1 MKIKSSKNIDMKKL
15 LIVWIAAAVI
25 LLPTRIYQLLKIV
38 DLEQGFYL
46 KTDFSVGFMYG
57 FLAVLLILFVAGSY
71 LSSKATEIK
80 SDYSGNKLLG
90 GVSIAV
96 SVSMVV
102 NVITQ
107 FSTFLDLYK
116 GFGSQFGVTTM
127 ELGEYM
133 MKSGAL
139 SKLGEAVFAL
149 FSAIYFVLFG
159 LGCFGEK
166 IKIEKL
172 RILAITPVAWSIF
185 RMLTRL
191 IRTISYIKVSDLFY
205 EIIMI
210 LFMMVFFMAF
220 AQVNAK
226 VNEKGI
232 EWKIFG
238 YGFFAS
244 LMALICSVPR
254 LVMVIIGKGDILSA
268 DSPLEIWDLLI
279 AVFII
284 VYIVGL
290 ISCKKKEKSETE
302 E

>member
-1 MKIKSSKNIDMKKL
+1 
-15 LIVWIAAAVI
+15 
-25 LLPTRIYQLLKIV
+25 
-38 DLEQGFYL
+38 
-46 KTDFSVGFMYG
+46 
-57 FLAVLLILFVAGSY
+57 
-71 LSSKATEIK
+71 
-80 SDYSGNKLLG
+80 
-90 GVSIAV
+90 
-96 SVSMVV
+96 
-102 NVITQ
+102 
-107 FSTFLDLYK
+107 
-116 GFGSQFGVTTM
+116 
-127 ELGEYM
+127 
-133 MKSGAL
+133 
-139 SKLGEAVFAL
+139 
-149 FSAIYFVLFG
+149 
-159 LGCFGEK
+159 
-166 IKIEKL
+166 
-172 RILAITPVAWSIF
+172 
-185 RMLTRL
+185 MLTRL

-254 LVMVIIGKGDILSA
+254 IVMVIIGKGDILSA

>member
-15 LIVWIAAAVI
+15 LIAWIAGVVI
-25 LLPTRIYQLLKIV
+25 LLPTRIYQLLSIV
-38 DLEQGFYL
+38 DGEQGFYL
-46 KTDFSVGFMYG
+46 KTDFTVGFMYG
-57 FLAVLLILFVAGSY
+57 LLAVLLILFVAGSF
-71 LSSKATEIK
+71 LSSKATEIE

-90 GVSIAV
+90 GVSVAV

-102 NVITQ
+102 NLITQ
-107 FSTFLDLYK
+107 FSSFMELYN

-127 ELGEYM
+127 KLGEYM

-149 FSAIYFVLFG
+149 LAAVYFLIFG
-159 LGCFGEK
+159 LGCFSEK
-166 IKIEKL
+166 IKASKF
-172 RILAITPVAWSIF
+172 RILAITPVAWTIF

-220 AQVNAK
+220 AQFNSK
-226 VNEKGI
+226 INEKGI
-232 EWKIFG
+232 DWKIFG

-244 LMALICSVPR
+244 LMALVCSVPR
-254 LVMVIIGKGDILSA
+254 LVMVIIGKGDMLSA

-284 VYIVGL
+284 VYIIGF